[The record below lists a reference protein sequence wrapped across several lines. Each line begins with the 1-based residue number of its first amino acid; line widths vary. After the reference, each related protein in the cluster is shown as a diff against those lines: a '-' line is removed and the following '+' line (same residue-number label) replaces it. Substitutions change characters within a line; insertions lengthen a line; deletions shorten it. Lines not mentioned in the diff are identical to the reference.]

1 MLDSTLTDGVNV
13 SDGVEEHD
21 KVGDN
26 TAILDDFRTEHLE
39 LVGQGSRQP
48 LLADVVALLS
58 DSFGG
63 LTDDRAEVRSGTDED
78 DNPVLGGDGADE
90 LSSAPE

>member
-1 MLDSTLTDGVNV
+1 MLYGTFTDGVNV
-13 SDGVEEHD
+13 SDGVEEHNE
-21 KVGDN
+21 VGDN

-39 LVGQGSRQP
+39 LVGQSSRQP
-48 LLADVVALLS
+48 LLADVVALRADPFS
-58 DSFGG
+58 G

-78 DNPVLGGDGADE
+78 DDPILGGDGADE